1 MLRRSVV
8 MSGILMLLASA
19 ATAADAPK
27 VYDQKCKLCH
37 SIGGE
42 GGKKKDVGG
51 PLDGVGKK
59 RDEEWLRAYIAKPK
73 SKMPEAKMP
82 AIKLSPADFD
92 EIIKFML
99 ALH

>member
-1 MLRRSVV
+1 MFMRF
-8 MSGILMLLASA
+8 LMALAVATFLAS
-19 ATAADAPK
+19 TAVGMDMPD
-27 VYDQKCKLCH
+27 VYKKKCVLCH

-59 RDEEWLRAYIAKPK
+59 RDEAWLRAYILEPK

-82 AIKLSPADFD
+82 KIKLSTEDLNSV
-92 EIIKFML
+92 IQYML
-99 ALH
+99 SLH